1 MKHALIAAAVALA
14 APAAAFAEN
23 VWTYYAKDAADNPTN
38 QGHDGALTN
47 VACVANGGWVVAVHA
62 YDSAK
67 TPNEITLG
75 AIGAAADDGVLDL
88 RGMSVSKDGTCC
100 AITSL
105 GLRSATGFG
114 AVTEFYS
121 DSIASMAGGQFSGST
136 ALTKVGLS
144 GDRFT
149 AVPSGAFKNCTSLTN
164 LVMACPNLKTYQTE
178 CLLNIS
184 PTNDVTEII
193 SANTQGNGWGQYKE
207 LQVAASAMI
216 YGSLSLTN
224 VANAHHLLSFS
235 SMNCVTNFYF
245 TGPFTGAMGSGD
257 GMVKGHGK
265 VRKLTYW
272 FENVTEMNFSIGD
285 CSSIEDIVLY
295 APALTNVAEG
305 VFGREGTSSAWEPS
319 WSRSLKRLWVYGPAL
334 GTNVVDRLVGA
345 FSVFAPDEV
354 SGAPNYYPSDTSR
367 IGKDV
372 FERGILYCSKKQG
385 WKDLASP
392 LTAGTYEATNA
403 PEGCF
408 GMYVTASGKRK
419 AWMVHLPQDTDPRTG
434 AVIVVR

>member
-23 VWTYYAKDAADNPTN
+23 VWTYYAKDATDNPTN
-38 QGHDGALTN
+38 QGDDGALTN
-47 VACVANGGWVVAVHA
+47 VDCVASGGWVVAVHA

-75 AIGAAADDGVLDL
+75 AVGAAAEDGVLDL

-105 GLRSATGFG
+105 GLCSATGFG

-121 DSIASMAGGQFSGST
+121 DSIASMAGSQFAGST
-136 ALTKVGLS
+136 ALTKVRLS

-149 AVPSGAFKNCTSLTN
+149 SVPDMAFLNCTSLTN
-164 LVMACPNLKTYQTE
+164 LVMACPNLSKYGTT
-178 CLLNIS
+178 CVFGTSL
-184 PTNDVTEII
+184 TNDVTEIV
-193 SANTQGNGWGQYKE
+193 SANAQGNGWGVYSE
-207 LQVAASAMI
+207 LTTSARAMV
-216 YGSLSLTN
+216 YGSLTLTN
-224 VANAHHLLSFS
+224 VTDGLNHLLSFGG
-235 SMNCVTNFYF
+235 MNCVTNFYF
-245 TGPFTGAMGSGD
+245 TGPFKGAMGKQD
-257 GMVKGHGK
+257 GMISKHGAVKK
-265 VRKLTYW
+265 ATYW
-272 FENVTEMNFSIGD
+272 FENVTEMNFTIGD
-285 CSSIEDIVLY
+285 CASIEDIVLY

-305 VFGREGTSSAWEPS
+305 VFGTGADTGNGGTSCKL
-319 WSRSLKRLWVYGPAL
+319 RRLWVYGKAP

-345 FSVFAPDEV
+345 FVSLEPDAATGTWKHYTNDRGWV
-354 SGAPNYYPSDTSR
+354 SDT
-367 IGKDV
+367 I
-372 FERGILYCSKKQG
+372 ERGVLYCSKKQG

-408 GMYVTASGKRK
+408 GMYVTASGNRK